1 MRKAKLFMFDRFN
14 RRIHYLRISVT
25 DRCNL
30 ACTYC
35 MPEEHVAKLPR
46 EEILSFEQI
55 VDLTRTALEL
65 GFDKV
70 RLTGGEPL
78 VRKGIVDLVR
88 MLAALGGIKDFAMTT
103 NGILLAQYAK
113 ALREAG
119 LHRLNISC
127 DTLDSQ
133 RFSAISRGGRLEEL
147 LAGIDAAQAVG
158 FSKIKLNC
166 VIEQSPE
173 EPDAMMVARFGAQ
186 RGMEVRYIRRMNTA
200 TGSFWR
206 ILGGDGGH
214 CQICNRLR
222 VTSDGRIFPCLF
234 SDLHTKVSELGPRQA
249 ILAALAIKPES
260 GRRSENQFYRLGG

>member
-1 MRKAKLFMFDRFN
+1 MFDRFN

-35 MPEEHVAKLPR
+35 MPEGHVAKLPR
-46 EEILSFEQI
+46 EDILSFEQI
-55 VDLTRTALEL
+55 VELTRTAVEL

-88 MLAALGGIKDFAMTT
+88 MLASLGGINDFGMTT

-113 ALREAG
+113 PLRDAG

-127 DTLDSQ
+127 DTLDPQ
-133 RFSAISRGGRLEEL
+133 RFSAISRGGRLEDL
-147 LAGIDAAQAVG
+147 LAGIDAAQAAG
-158 FSKIKLNC
+158 FSRIKLNC
-166 VIEQSPE
+166 VIQESPE
-173 EPDAMMVARFGAQ
+173 EPDARMVADFGAQ
-186 RGMEVRYIRRMNTA
+186 RGLEVRYIRRMDTA
-200 TGSFWR
+200 KGSFWR
-206 ILGGDGGH
+206 VLGGDGGA

-222 VTSDGRIFPCLF
+222 VSSDGRIFPCLF
-234 SDLHTKVSELGPRQA
+234 SDVHTKVSELGPRQA
-249 ILAALAIKPES
+249 ILSALAIKPES
-260 GRRSENQFYRLGG
+260 GRHSDNKFYRLGG